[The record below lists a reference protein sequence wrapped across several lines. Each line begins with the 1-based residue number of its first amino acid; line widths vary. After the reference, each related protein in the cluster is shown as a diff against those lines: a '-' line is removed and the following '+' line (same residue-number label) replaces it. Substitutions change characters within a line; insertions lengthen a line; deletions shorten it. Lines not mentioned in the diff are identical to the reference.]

1 MTLTAHEQADVLM
14 DLAYSKDSNS
24 EFVDKKIEYLQMT
37 NQLDF
42 QAAYQN
48 LFYLLWHTNLP
59 CFETTQS
66 NGERSLFKYVGI
78 IWDLSIYKI
87 LIPLSS
93 THFKERLFQ
102 LTIILQNS

>member
-42 QAAYQN
+42 QAAYLN

-66 NGERSLFKYVGI
+66 NGERSLFKYCEWKGKSVPCSAI
-78 IWDLSIYKI
+78 F
-87 LIPLSS
+87 SS
-93 THFKERLFQ
+93 FPTDAG
-102 LTIILQNS
+102 TS